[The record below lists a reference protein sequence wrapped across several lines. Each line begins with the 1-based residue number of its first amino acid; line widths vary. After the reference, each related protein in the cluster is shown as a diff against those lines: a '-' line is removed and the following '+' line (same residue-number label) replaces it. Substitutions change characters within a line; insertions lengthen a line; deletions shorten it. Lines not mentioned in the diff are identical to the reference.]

1 MVIGQ
6 KKRSDDTKIIENSV
20 IKRDIATSPLFI
32 IAGRGHGTGYDKLTT
47 HAQFR
52 YQFWREF
59 ENVGVCQRPFCDL
72 IGCPVFWRRREH

>member
-6 KKRSDDTKIIENSV
+6 KKKEAVTKIIENSV

-59 ENVGVCQRPFCDL
+59 ENAGVSFCDL